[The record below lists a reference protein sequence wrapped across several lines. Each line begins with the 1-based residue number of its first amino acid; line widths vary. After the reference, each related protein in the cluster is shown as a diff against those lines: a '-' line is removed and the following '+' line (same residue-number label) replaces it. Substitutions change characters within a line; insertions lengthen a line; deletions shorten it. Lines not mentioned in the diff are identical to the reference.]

1 MMQEDRVYT
10 FLDGL
15 DDRLDNIRGD
25 ILQMKPFPTVKQAYA
40 HVRREAVRQ
49 AVMISGDSIDN
60 PGAVLASKSF
70 RPGQPSSV
78 KSLSLD
84 NGKHGSGSRPR
95 ASSDGLKCTHCGNL
109 KHTRDTCFKLHGYPD
124 WWNELQAKKR
134 RDAPESTGGK
144 GQAAVATADAPIS
157 SLSLSAENPKEA
169 TPPTDSGNLGTALC
183 SSSQGEN
190 SQSFPNFITNPL
202 LACSLSITQ
211 VIICGAGYCGFEL
224 CCTHVLYFLFTT
236 GYSYQGD
243 NWAWY

>member
-1 MMQEDRVYT
+1 MECVADIQHYNTMMQEDRVYT

-25 ILQMKPFPTVKQAYA
+25 ILQMKPFPTVEQAYA

-60 PGAVLASKSF
+60 PEAVLTSKGF
-70 RPGQPSSV
+70 RPGQSSSA

-109 KHTRDTCFKLHGYPD
+109 KHTWDTCFKLHGYPD

-157 SLSLSAENPKEA
+157 GLSLSLLRPPKRLHHPRIQVTLA
-169 TPPTDSGNLGTALC
+169 LPHAAPLKVRTGTHGWLT
-183 SSSQGEN
+183 QGHLT
-190 SQSFPNFITNPL
+190 I
-202 LACSLSITQ
+202 
-211 VIICGAGYCGFEL
+211 
-224 CCTHVLYFLFTT
+224 
-236 GYSYQGD
+236 
-243 NWAWY
+243 